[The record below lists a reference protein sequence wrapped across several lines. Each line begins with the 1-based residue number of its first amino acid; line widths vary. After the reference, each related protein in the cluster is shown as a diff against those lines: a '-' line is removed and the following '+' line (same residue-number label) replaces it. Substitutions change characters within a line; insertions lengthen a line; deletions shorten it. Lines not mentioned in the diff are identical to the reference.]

1 MSIDTSPDTSTD
13 DGLRT
18 GEPAEEHAGTE
29 APQWIGLSDPI
40 DPQSESES
48 EPDPES
54 EPEPRSEE
62 SGLGPEPG
70 RTVWELTAAEPE
82 ILKPKVPEPRRQRIH
97 FEHYERHERPEQ
109 REQPGRPEHRGQ
121 LRLELPDPEPAH
133 PKLPQTRSPDS
144 EVMPSS
150 SQDLRVGHRRLL
162 PKWTGWVL
170 LALGVLTLPW
180 VAGLA
185 VELPSRS
192 EAAHY
197 DVSWAGFDV
206 LLCLLLLRTG
216 WSALHDLEHVEVTAA
231 MTGSLLIV
239 DAWFDVMSAPDTRQ
253 FLVALAMAGCVELP
267 LAAFCL
273 WIAGR
278 VEFERRRRSEVLTA
292 LVRRF
297 ETRRKNRPQRSAF
310 ANRDRSKGV

>member
-1 MSIDTSPDTSTD
+1 MSIDVTAD
-13 DGLRT
+13 
-18 GEPAEEHAGTE
+18 AGSE
-29 APQWIGLSDPI
+29 NQLGAQVSAP
-40 DPQSESES
+40 
-48 EPDPES
+48 
-54 EPEPRSEE
+54 
-62 SGLGPEPG
+62 
-70 RTVWELTAAEPE
+70 TVWELTFAEPAM
-82 ILKPKVPEPRRQRIH
+82 LLPSVPEPRRQRILY
-97 FEHYERHERPEQ
+97 EQYEERHGHRDQLKQRGHEEERAEQ
-109 REQPGRPEHRGQ
+109 SERAEHREQ
-121 LRLELPDPEPAH
+121 LRLELPASEPSNPE
-133 PKLPQTRSPDS
+133 LPQAQPPDS
-144 EVMPSS
+144 EVMPYS

-206 LLCLLLLRTG
+206 LLCALLLRTG

-253 FLVALAMAGCVELP
+253 FLIALAMALCVELP
-267 LAAFCL
+267 LAGFCL

-297 ETRRKNRPQRSAF
+297 ENRRRNRPRRSTQRSTQGA
-310 ANRDRSKGV
+310 ARETARGTAPGTAEKPGQVLELVQEPESAGDDQDSSAQL